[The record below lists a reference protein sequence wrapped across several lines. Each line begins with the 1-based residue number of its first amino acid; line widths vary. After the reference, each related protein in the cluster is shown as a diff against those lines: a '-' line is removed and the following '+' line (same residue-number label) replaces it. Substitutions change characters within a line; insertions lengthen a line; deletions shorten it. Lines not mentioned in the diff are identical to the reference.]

1 MDDVAILPTRRVGR
15 CRFDLSVLGLGGA
28 PLGDLYVQL
37 DDATAISAVE
47 AAGQGGINL
56 FDTAPLYGYGLS
68 EHRIGTGLRRLGR
81 AAFVSTKVGRV
92 LSPARRVMHR
102 DGYAGGLNFT
112 ARFDYSRDGALRAI
126 EQSLLRLGRER
137 IDIALIHDVD
147 GRTHGSDLDR
157 RFGEAM
163 DGAYRALADLRA
175 EGVVGAIGVG
185 VNESAV
191 CARFARTGD
200 FDCMML
206 AGRYTLLE
214 QGALDDL
221 LPEALRR
228 GIAVLLAGIFNSGIL
243 AVGPGPG
250 AKYDYG
256 DAAPEIIART
266 RRIEAICR
274 EHRTALPH
282 AALQFGL
289 AHPAVASVVV
299 GAVSPAEVAR
309 NLGFAGAPVSEALWA
324 DLKTAGL
331 IRPDAPTTNQWER
344 KAP

>member
-1 MDDVAILPTRRVGR
+1 MDGFATLPARRIGR
-15 CRFDLSVLGLGGA
+15 CPFDLSVVGFGGA
-28 PLGDLYVQL
+28 PLGDLYARL
-37 DDATAISAVE
+37 DDAAAIAAVE
-47 AAGQGGINL
+47 AAGQGGITL

-68 EHRIGTGLRRLGR
+68 EHRIGTGLRRLDR
-81 AAFVSTKVGRV
+81 PVVVSTKVGRV
-92 LSPARRVMHR
+92 LSPALQVRQRE
-102 DGYAGGLNFT
+102 GYTGGLNFT
-112 ARFDYSRDGALRAI
+112 ARFDYSRDGARRALD
-126 EQSLLRLGRER
+126 QSLLRLGRDR

-147 GRTHGSDLDR
+147 GRTHGPDLDR

-175 EGVVGAIGVG
+175 EGVIGAIGAG

-191 CARFARTGD
+191 CARFARAGD

-214 QGALDDL
+214 QGALDDF
-221 LPEALRR
+221 LPLAERR
-228 GIAVLLAGIFNSGIL
+228 GIAVLLAGVFNSGIL
-243 AVGPGPG
+243 ATGPRAH

-256 DAAPEIIART
+256 DAGPDILARAA
-266 RRIEAICR
+266 RIEAVCR

-289 AHPAVASVVV
+289 AHPAVASIVV

-309 NLGFAGAPVSEALWA
+309 NLAGVGTPIPDALWT

-331 IRPDAPTTNQWER
+331 IRPDAPTPSQQER
-344 KAP
+344 KTP